1 MLGVAITLSQLEHR
15 YNLSEWW
22 KALILIIYLKL
33 TCIFT
38 RLLEWTSLKL
48 SMCLVVVISEKA
60 KCQRIRVFGC
70 IWRLLKLCSVYL
82 KLRVCAFLL
91 SKSSVVIL
99 TPLVVF
105 LNVLYLTGLCQII
118 DSSNFWC
125 VFRLWQGSL
134 CPDEWW
140 RPTILNIGSKRDPIC
155 HYCWGTEE
163 ACFLRKDLWNKKC
176 RKSFRIVIAIIKS
189 FWLVP
194 QRFDSCSCQRNELK
208 AYSCL

>member
-1 MLGVAITLSQLEHR
+1 MYFHTATRVDIFKTFYVSSFSYIWKRKVSENSCVWLHMTFAEAMFCLFETQGLS
-15 YNLSEWW
+15 
-22 KALILIIYLKL
+22 
-33 TCIFT
+33 
-38 RLLEWTSLKL
+38 
-48 SMCLVVVISEKA
+48 
-60 KCQRIRVFGC
+60 
-70 IWRLLKLCSVYL
+70 
-82 KLRVCAFLL
+82 FLL

-163 ACFLRKDLWNKKC
+163 ACFLRKDLWNKKM
-176 RKSFRIVIAIIKS
+176 
-189 FWLVP
+189 
-194 QRFDSCSCQRNELK
+194 
-208 AYSCL
+208 